1 MYLGIPILVQVVDAG
16 DAAAVTIGVVYVPN
30 ITCSISWVASHHCL
44 GPLLDVVFAQ
54 PTPAVQDQLV
64 DEGQEEADGFAT
76 LFVAPNP
83 RDLVSPQVPFGDAG
97 ARPRQL
103 AVPQYS
109 VAVQLLDA
117 LQDAVAH
124 HLAQEVVQVT
134 EADLVQTGHDVLQGD
149 FLQIQP
155 HDVCQGHLARKAEL
169 GDPQRAPRKK
179 ESESD

>member
-1 MYLGIPILVQVVDAG
+1 M
-16 DAAAVTIGVVYVPN
+16 
-30 ITCSISWVASHHCL
+30 
-44 GPLLDVVFAQ
+44 
-54 PTPAVQDQLV
+54 
-64 DEGQEEADGFAT
+64 
-76 LFVAPNP
+76 
-83 RDLVSPQVPFGDAG
+83 PFGDAG

-117 LQDAVAH
+117 LQDAVAD

-169 GDPQRAPRKK
+169 GDPQRAPRKRARAINARARSRGAGSGPGFSYLRQSRSPSHRSAREK
-179 ESESD
+179 GKLLETLGSKDPSQGAAGVVRSSTTQRRTGPVKSRRAPFGDAQLPMVWRRPQAGKG